1 MTVRVIEYQ
10 IRGFRVSWLITSLL
24 DAQAHPY
31 DDVVTL
37 YHQRWNQETIHREWK
52 HTLQLSNLRSRS
64 PHGILK
70 EVFVQ
75 LTLNNAIRAMQAEAL
90 AFDDKP
96 VTLQFLD
103 TKRLVVA
110 EIPTMAMAPVEQL
123 PSIYSSLLHAIAR
136 QTILVRPGR
145 SYPRPNDGK
154 VRNKGRGQFVQPA
167 RLIDPV
173 TAKPQRV

>member
-1 MTVRVIEYQ
+1 MTLRVIEYQ
-10 IRGFRVSWLITSLL
+10 IRGFRISWLITSLI

-31 DDVVTL
+31 DDIVNL

-64 PHGILK
+64 PLGILK

-75 LTLNNAIRAMQAEAL
+75 LTLNNAIRAMQADAL

-103 TKRLVVA
+103 TKRLVIA
-110 EIPTMAMAPVEQL
+110 EIPAMAMAPIEQL
-123 PSIYSSLLHAIAR
+123 PSIYTNLLRAIAM
-136 QTILVRPGR
+136 QKILVRPGR

-154 VRNKGRGQFVQPA
+154 VRNKGRGQLALPA
-167 RLIDPV
+167 RLTHAIEVAPCSV
-173 TAKPQRV
+173 